1 MPTDNPVLIAY
12 DGSEIARHAIAEAAP
27 LLAGRRVVVAY
38 ARRADESVASHLEGH
53 PTIETVEEDS
63 HPHQLDDAHR
73 IALEGARV
81 AREAGLDAEA
91 RVVAIPEPAGDAI
104 IHAADQ
110 CDASMIVMGSRGRR
124 ELKSLLLGS
133 ASHHVVHHA
142 HRPVMVIPSPKL
154 VQARRAVARA
164 DDRTLVA
171 GA

>member
-1 MPTDNPVLIAY
+1 MPTENPVLIAY

-53 PTIETVEEDS
+53 PTIETVDAQ
-63 HPHQLDDAHR
+63 HGHALDDAHR
-73 IALEGARV
+73 VALEGARL

-104 IHAADQ
+104 IHAAEH
-110 CDASMIVMGSRGRR
+110 CDASLIVMGSRGRR

-142 HRPVMVIPSPKL
+142 HRPVLVIPSPKL
-154 VQARRAVARA
+154 ARARRAVGEVRERA
-164 DDRTLVA
+164 VV

>member
-1 MPTDNPVLIAY
+1 MPTENPVLIAY

-38 ARRADESVASHLEGH
+38 ARRADESVAAHLEGH
-53 PTIETVEEDS
+53 PTIERVEEDRE
-63 HPHQLDDAHR
+63 PELDDAHR
-73 IALEGARV
+73 IAREGARI

-110 CDASMIVMGSRGRR
+110 LDAAMIVMGSRGRR

-142 HRPVMVIPSPKL
+142 HRPVLVIPSPKL
-154 VQARRAVARA
+154 AQARRAVARPE
-164 DDRTLVA
+164 DRTLAA